1 MNKVIRIIPRLL
13 IYIIVLFIAFI
24 TLFPLFSTIVAS
36 FRSNMEILVMPEKI
50 LPEVWTLD
58 NYKQAFDSDRF
69 NLGRMLFNST
79 WTTAVE
85 VIIVVF
91 ISAVC
96 GYVFARGEFPGKKAI
111 FAIFTSLMFISLGS
125 ITIYPKLTLLANVGL
140 NSSLWGLIALKC
152 FGIPVA
158 NMYIVRGFVNALPR
172 ELDEAAT
179 IDGCTFTGIF
189 FRIIFPLL
197 VPALMTIGI
206 LAFNASWNEYIMP
219 AIFTM
224 TKPEQQT
231 LMVGI
236 MALKNSG
243 ESATSWGVLFAAAT
257 LSMLPVL
264 AVFVAA
270 NKYITAGVTAGAV
283 KG

>member
-1 MNKVIRIIPRLL
+1 MRKIPRVL
-13 IYIIVLFIAFI
+13 IYISVLFVALI
-24 TLFPLFSTIVAS
+24 TLFPLCTTILAS
-36 FRSNMEILVMPEKI
+36 FKSNMEILTMPEKL
-50 LPEVWTLD
+50 LPQRWTFD
-58 NYKQAFDSDRF
+58 NYTQAFASDKF
-69 NLGRMLFNST
+69 NLGQMLFNSV
-79 WTTAVE
+79 WTSVVE
-85 VIIVVF
+85 VAIVVV

-111 FAIFTSLMFISLGS
+111 FMIFTALMFISLGT
-125 ITIYPKLTLLANVGL
+125 ITIYPKLSLLAFVGL
-140 NSSLWGLIALKC
+140 NKSLWGLIVMKC

-158 NMYIVRGFVNALPR
+158 NMYIVRGFINALPK

-197 VPALMTIGI
+197 VTALVTIGI
-206 LAFNASWNEYIMP
+206 MAFNGAWNEYIMP

-224 TKPEQQT
+224 TRPEQQT

-243 ESATSWGVLFAAAT
+243 ESAVSWNILFAAAS
-257 LSMLPVL
+257 LSMLPILV
-264 AVFVAA
+264 VFIIG
-270 NKYITAGVTAGAV
+270 NKYITAGITAGAV

>member
-1 MNKVIRIIPRLL
+1 M
-13 IYIIVLFIAFI
+13 YIIVLFVALI
-24 TLFPLFSTIVAS
+24 TIFPLFSTIMAS
-36 FRSNMEILVMPEKI
+36 FKSNMEILTMPETI
-50 LPEVWTLD
+50 LPQTWTLD
-58 NYKQAFDSDRF
+58 NYVQAFSSDKF
-69 NLGRMLFNST
+69 NLARMMFNSI
-79 WTTAVE
+79 WTSAAE
-85 VIIVVF
+85 VAIVVF
-91 ISAVC
+91 ISALC

-111 FAIFTSLMFISLGS
+111 FMVFTSLMFISLGS
-125 ITIYPKLTLLANVGL
+125 ITIYPKLTLLSTVGL
-140 NSSLWGLIALKC
+140 NRSLWGLIVLKC

-158 NMYIVRGFVNALPR
+158 NMYIVRGFINALPK
-172 ELDEAAT
+172 EIDEAAT

-189 FRIIFPLL
+189 FRIILPLL

-206 LAFNASWNEYIMP
+206 MAFNGAWNEYIMP

-243 ESATSWGVLFAAAT
+243 ESAVSWNILFAAAS
-257 LSMLPVL
+257 LSILPIL
-264 AVFVAA
+264 IVFIAA